1 MGSYSLNQVPFTII
15 PSAKWRACQRLS
27 QPDQFFHKSESA
39 KNLPLWLEANYGC
52 QVGKGMNICSFFFTW
67 AVYLSHKFAL
77 ALARSHSLTRTTAQ
91 AKRAPASAAA
101 RASRTQLR
109 SLLVP
114 WLAAAAPVA
123 LGARSTECIFCAKRM
138 THCATAVHLQSRQ
151 ISTRFCT
158 GKAEFLNFEVCVLLR
173 QSNVLCTQSQATY
186 TRG

>member
-1 MGSYSLNQVPFTII
+1 MTKSKLRL
-15 PSAKWRACQRLS
+15 PSRERHEHL
-27 QPDQFFHKSESA
+27 F
-39 KNLPLWLEANYGC
+39 
-52 QVGKGMNICSFFFTW
+52 FFFTW

-91 AKRAPASAAA
+91 ANRAPASAAA

-114 WLAAAAPVA
+114 WLAAAAHVA

>member
-1 MGSYSLNQVPFTII
+1 
-15 PSAKWRACQRLS
+15 
-27 QPDQFFHKSESA
+27 
-39 KNLPLWLEANYGC
+39 
-52 QVGKGMNICSFFFTW
+52 MNICSFFFTW

-91 AKRAPASAAA
+91 TNRAPASAAA

-114 WLAAAAPVA
+114 RLAAAAAPVA

-173 QSNVLCTQSQATY
+173 HSNVLCTQSQATY
-186 TRG
+186 TQG